1 MEPVVSC
8 IEIDIPAPT
17 LADNTGTIDRMRT
30 CLEKHIN
37 MDIDNIPLD
46 SMNYFNTVMWEEDF
60 KVTAIVMDNG
70 EGRGRVLD
78 LFPKNKEKICL
89 GGALDLGTSKMIF
102 YLVDLLTGSLLDS
115 CSVTNPQVIHGNDIL
130 TRIHYAAT
138 PEKLKE
144 MQILVTD
151 TISATFNEMAKAN
164 GFIADDIYFITIA
177 GNTTMSHFLLGLDP
191 YSICREPYIPVA
203 NYFKIIP
210 ASELNLVIHKNAHI
224 FVFPNIGSYFGGDL
238 ISGILHTGI
247 YKHDK
252 ISMLIDVGTNAEVV
266 LGNKDFLMVCA
277 GAAGP
282 ALEGGA
288 AESGMMAKNGAI
300 TSIKIEPGTLKT
312 QYETIGDHP
321 PLGICGSGLIDL
333 LSELFLNN
341 VIDIRG
347 KFKKR
352 FIENHPR
359 FIKTDYGA
367 AYIVVPGAETE
378 TGDNLLINEVDISIL
393 IRSKGAMYT
402 ILSVITERLEVGF
415 NDLENIC
422 IAGTFGN
429 YINPESAISI
439 GMMPDIPRDIYKPVG
454 NTSGKGACDYL
465 LKQSIRDSVSHV
477 CDMITYMELNV
488 DGIFQSKLNEAL
500 FIPHTDTSLFPSVKD
515 KINKINRKAPG
526 P

>member
-1 MEPVVSC
+1 MEPVVNW

-17 LADNTGTIDRMRT
+17 LVDNTATIDRMKK
-30 CLEKHIN
+30 CLGKHLN
-37 MDIDNIPLD
+37 MDIDDIPLE
-46 SMNYFNTVMWEEDF
+46 SMNNFNTLLWKEDF
-60 KVTAIVMDNG
+60 KIVAIVMENGDNKG
-70 EGRGRVLD
+70 KVLD

-102 YLVDLLTGSLLDS
+102 YLIDLLTGDVLDS
-115 CSVTNPQVIHGNDIL
+115 CSITNPQVVHGADIL
-130 TRIHYAAT
+130 TRIHYATT

-151 TISATFNEMAKAN
+151 VISATFNKMVKAN
-164 GFIADDIYFITIA
+164 GHSADNIYFITIA
-177 GNTTMSHFLLGLDP
+177 GNTTMSHFLFGLDP
-191 YSICREPYIPVA
+191 YTICREPYIPVA
-203 NYFKIIP
+203 NNFKIMP
-210 ASELNLVIHKNAHI
+210 ARELNIDVNKNAHV

-238 ISGILHTGI
+238 ISGILHTKI

-266 LGNKDFLMVCA
+266 LGNKDWLMVCA

-288 AESGMMAKNGAI
+288 AESGMMAQRGAI
-300 TSIKIEPGTLKT
+300 ISIKIEPKTLNTKYKT
-312 QYETIGDHP
+312 IENHP

-333 LSELFLNN
+333 LSELYLNDI
-341 VIDIRG
+341 IDIRG

-352 FIENHPR
+352 FTEKHPR

-367 AYIVVPGAETE
+367 AYIIVPGSETD
-378 TGDNLLINEVDISIL
+378 TGDDLIINEVDISVL

-402 ILSVITERLEVGF
+402 ILRVITERLEIEF
-415 NDLENIC
+415 NDLKNIF

-429 YINPESAISI
+429 YINPESAINI
-439 GMMPDIPRDIYKPVG
+439 GMIPDLPRDIYKPVG

-465 LKQSIRDSVSHV
+465 LKRSVRESISHV

-515 KINKINRKAPG
+515 KIN
-526 P
+526 